1 MGKTLQKMEL
11 RSWAPDGETERNRK
25 TRRGHSGEVGLWQ
38 GEKMDYKLITKKHLL
53 LYLSVPK

>member
-38 GEKMDYKLITKKHLL
+38 GEKMDYKLITK
-53 LYLSVPK
+53 